1 MTKDELSRN
10 LGTIAKSGTSEFL
23 RQMEVRG
30 RGGCSEVRIAV
41 VEIDRIGE
49 GGRRRGVDANVR
61 KVCVLLVLFVGIN
74 CSKLMQL
81 SPPVT

>member
-30 RGGCSEVRIAV
+30 RGECSEVRIAV
-41 VEIDRIGE
+41 VEIGRIGE
-49 GGRRRGVDANVR
+49 GTGREEKGGEG
-61 KVCVLLVLFVGIN
+61 KGGE
-74 CSKLMQL
+74 
-81 SPPVT
+81 